1 MDKHSWLND
10 FPIKGRTNYPLLFN
24 RTYQEKEAYNA
35 LIELGSS
42 NKINH

>member
-24 RTYQEKEAYNA
+24 RNFQEKKAYKA
-35 LIELGSS
+35 LIELGST
-42 NKINH
+42 NNINH